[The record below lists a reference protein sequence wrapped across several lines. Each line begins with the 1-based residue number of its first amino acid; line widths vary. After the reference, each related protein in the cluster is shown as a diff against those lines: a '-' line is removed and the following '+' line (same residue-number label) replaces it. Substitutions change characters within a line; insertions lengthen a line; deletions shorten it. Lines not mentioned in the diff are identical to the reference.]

1 MCLSLPWL
9 WKVTAHATYCKSWV
23 VNKTHGRTIRN
34 VIGSIDGDIQL
45 YNHKL
50 LITAEPKKQETN
62 ITDNYKYPTVE
73 ILAPHQ
79 GLTVFLRR

>member
-1 MCLSLPWL
+1 M
-9 WKVTAHATYCKSWV
+9 

-34 VIGSIDGDIQL
+34 VIGSIDGDIKL
-45 YNHKL
+45 YNRKL

-62 ITDNYKYPTVE
+62 ITDNCKYPTVE